1 MQISEGFLDRLVDK
15 LSNSLKRCNR
25 KKFATKVKKIK
36 GNQKVK
42 NALADFVSAHAE
54 FEKTVRNNMSKAD
67 YEDLED
73 IFPGIT
79 K

>member
-15 LSNSLKRCNR
+15 LSNSLKRGNR
-25 KKFATKVKKIK
+25 KKFATKVKKIR